1 MHVAFTPI
9 TQKVNYSADFLP
21 SCHPTDYT
29 LLEFLHLMG
38 LPWWLRGKESACQR
52 KRFQL
57 DLWVGK
63 NPWSRKWQLTPVFLP
78 GNAMDRGAWWV
89 TVHGIT

>member
-9 TQKVNYSADFLP
+9 TQKNKLFCRFSSVLP
-21 SCHPTDYT
+21 PNRLYIVRIPQFDGTSIVA
-29 LLEFLHLMG
+29 L
-38 LPWWLRGKESACQR
+38 ACQP

-63 NPWSRKWQLTPVFLP
+63 NHWSRKWQLTPVFLP
-78 GNAMDRGAWWV
+78 GNAMDRGA
-89 TVHGIT
+89 